1 EGRFRRQGAVHRG
14 LLLLHGTRVEGRRQG
29 LERPSIGWTD
39 GTFARPTSAQRER
52 SEHAEGGGGRGREAS
67 LGGLRPPKTK
77 SERAKVPLPLHKS
90 DERSGFSRGS
100 RDFVALLATCLL
112 LPKRR
117 TQLQSAIERSS
128 IGWTDGTFACR
139 TSAER

>member
-1 EGRFRRQGAVHRG
+1 ARRRGRGERSRSAGEAGTPKGA
-14 LLLLHGTRVEGRRQG
+14 GR
-29 LERPSIGWTD
+29 EI
-39 GTFARPTSAQRER
+39 ARRER
-52 SEHAEGGGGRGREAS
+52 SGHAEGGGGRGREAS

-77 SERAKVPLPLHKS
+77 SERAKVPLPLHES

-100 RDFVALLATCLL
+100 RDVVALLATCLL